1 MGDDRKLRMVQ
12 VLGVMRRTQRRRH
25 TDLAKHLGI
34 SPDAG
39 WKMTYVETTSSPD
52 EQTLVTVSLERMV

>member
-1 MGDDRKLRMVQ
+1 MQVQ
-12 VLGVMRRTQRRRH
+12 VLGVMEAMYSPTGVV
-25 TDLAKHLGI
+25 TPDLAKHLGI